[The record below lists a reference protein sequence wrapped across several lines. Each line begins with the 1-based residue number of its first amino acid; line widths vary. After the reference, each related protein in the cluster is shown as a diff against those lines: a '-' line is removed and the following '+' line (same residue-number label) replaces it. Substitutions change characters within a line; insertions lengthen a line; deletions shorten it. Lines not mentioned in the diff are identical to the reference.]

1 MSFTLFTLFTLFYC
15 GLLLILRR
23 QESTIMDFMNRLPV
37 LE

>member
-1 MSFTLFTLFTLFYC
+1 MSVLFILT
-15 GLLLILRR
+15 LLILTLYR